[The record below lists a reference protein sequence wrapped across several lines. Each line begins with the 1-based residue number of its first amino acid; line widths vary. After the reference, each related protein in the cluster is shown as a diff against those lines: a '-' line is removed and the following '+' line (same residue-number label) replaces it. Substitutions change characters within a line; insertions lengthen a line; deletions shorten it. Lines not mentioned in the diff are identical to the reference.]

1 MNATSNGREAY
12 ESDDTSSPVIDGRR
26 NAGSCVPNGSIV
38 DGVAVMV
45 ERPVYAVN
53 CVAGLERMQLS

>member
-1 MNATSNGREAY
+1 MNATSNGRELQ
-12 ESDDTSSPVIDGRR
+12 ESDDTISPVAVASR
-26 NAGSCVPNGSIV
+26 NAGIVVPNGNIV

-53 CVAGLERMQLS
+53 PAAG